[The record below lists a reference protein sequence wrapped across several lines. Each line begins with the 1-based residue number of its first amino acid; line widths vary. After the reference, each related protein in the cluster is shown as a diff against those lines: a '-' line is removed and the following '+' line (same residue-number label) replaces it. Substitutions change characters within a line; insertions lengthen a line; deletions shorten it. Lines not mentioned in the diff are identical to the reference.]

1 MKGSRSSGLSTIR
14 RAGFVPATSVAVAAI
29 AGGLLIITMTSPAS
43 SPRLTAR
50 AAAAATACSSYLA
63 QATVSEVP
71 TANPATLVGSYPTT
85 PSNLA
90 AWLLNFDPM
99 GASSMVT
106 SLPATAH
113 VTACV
118 LKGNW
123 NLPYKGG
130 TASAS
135 VDYEVVLI
143 FPNGTSSPLLLGQSK
158 IAKAAPPA
166 VGS

>member
-1 MKGSRSSGLSTIR
+1 M
-14 RAGFVPATSVAVAAI
+14 
-29 AGGLLIITMTSPAS
+29 
-43 SPRLTAR
+43 
-50 AAAAATACSSYLA
+50 
-63 QATVSEVP
+63 SEVP
-71 TANPATLVGSYPTT
+71 TANPATLVDSYPTT

-90 AWLLNFDPM
+90 AWLLNFNPM

-106 SLPATAH
+106 SLRATAH

-130 TASAS
+130 TASAR

-143 FPNGTSSPLLLGQSK
+143 FPDGTSSPLLLGQSK

>member
-1 MKGSRSSGLSTIR
+1 MKGSRSSRLSTIR
-14 RAGFVPATSVAVAAI
+14 RAQFVPALSVAVAAI
-29 AGGLLIITMTSPAS
+29 AGGLLVITLTSPAS

-50 AAAAATACSSYLA
+50 VAASETACNSYLA
-63 QATVSEVP
+63 RRTSAEVP
-71 TANPATLVGSYPTT
+71 TAQPATLVDSYPTT

-90 AWLLNFDPM
+90 AWLLNFNPM

-106 SLPATAH
+106 SLPANAH

-143 FPNGTSSPLLLGQSK
+143 FPNGTSSPLLLGQSR
-158 IAKAAPPA
+158 IATAAPPA